1 MNLSEDTAQTAI
13 KSTENVITNGLRY
26 NPLSFLTF
34 VLSLLLALTII
45 IQAVSNYFEMKEN
58 NVYLDKL
65 HNDNLDM
72 IKNLNEITKK
82 LDEITKNQ
90 EKEFNFYFYKSKK

>member
-1 MNLSEDTAQTAI
+1 MAIGEETAQTAI

-34 VLSLLLALTII
+34 VLALLLALTII

-58 NVYLDKL
+58 NVYLEKLQVENAKTNEKLDK
-65 HNDNLDM
+65 
-72 IKNLNEITKK
+72 ITKV
-82 LDEITKNQ
+82 LEDIEDRLSNQ
-90 EKEFNFYFYKSKK
+90 NTRRR